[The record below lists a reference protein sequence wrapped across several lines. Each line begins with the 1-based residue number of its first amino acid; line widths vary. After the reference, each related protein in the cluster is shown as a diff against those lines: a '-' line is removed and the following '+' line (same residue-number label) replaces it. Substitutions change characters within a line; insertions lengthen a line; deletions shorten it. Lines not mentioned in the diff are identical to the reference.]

1 MPQTSREVVRRAVHF
16 EGPDR
21 LPVIFDALGVT
32 DCTWLPWNQIGTGD
46 RKFRETVDEW
56 GCTWCRSEVNN
67 MGQAKGHPLADDAAW
82 KTFAWP
88 DGDDPKFYTGVAE
101 RAAKVPDRAGWRSS
115 TDAGADSA
123 PDRYCHT
130 GVFMIL
136 FERMHTL
143 AGFEKVLEGLYLD
156 RARMEELADRIV
168 DFDLKIIK
176 NMGRLGKGR
185 IDGFSFTED
194 WGTEQALF
202 ISPALWDDFFKPR
215 YRKIFDACHAQGWD
229 VWMHS
234 CGKVNAIIGGLID
247 VGLNVI
253 NLQQPR
259 ALGIEEVGRKFAGR
273 ICFQSLCDIQATL
286 PFKSHE
292 EIRAEAKLLLEKW
305 GTAKGGFILSDYGDG
320 AAIGVPDATKKV
332 MFDAFMEYDRWR
344 VR

>member
-1 MPQTSREVVRRAVHF
+1 MPQSSREVVQRAVHF
-16 EGPDR
+16 KGPDR

-32 DCTWLPWNQIGTGD
+32 DCANVGWNQIGTGD
-46 RKFRETVDEW
+46 RKQRETVDEW
-56 GCTWCRSEVNN
+56 GCTWVRTEVSN

-88 DGDDPKFYTGVAE
+88 DGDEAKFYTGVEE
-101 RAAKVPDRAGWRSS
+101 RFPKAH
-115 TDAGADSA
+115 TN
-123 PDRYCHT
+123 YTHT

-156 RARMEELADRIV
+156 RSRMEELADRIV

-176 NMGRLGKGR
+176 NMGRMSKGR

-202 ISPALWDDFFKPR
+202 ISPALWKDFFKLR
-215 YRKIFDACHAQGWD
+215 YRKIFDAAHAQGWD

-234 CGKVNAIIGGLID
+234 CGKVNAIIGDLID

-259 ALGIEEVGRKFAGR
+259 ALGIEEIGRKFAGK

-286 PFKSHE
+286 PFKSHA
-292 EIRAEAKLLLEKW
+292 EIRAEAKLLLDTW
-305 GTAKGGFILSDYGDG
+305 ATDQGGFILSDYGDG
-320 AAIGVPDATKKV
+320 AAIGVPDTTKRV
-332 MFDAFMEYDRWR
+332 MFDAFMEFDRWKKDAKKQDAKTLR
-344 VR
+344 R